1 MELGAF
7 SLQEPLP
14 ELREPHVLAT
24 LRPWTDVGSA
34 GTLALNELKRVL
46 DGQPLGQLSRPG
58 NFFDFT
64 RYRPTGYFKEGR
76 REVDIPNSHISY
88 ATRPDGNDFLFF
100 HLLEPHA
107 RGEDY
112 VDALLEILVHFG
124 VKRYVLVGSM
134 YDMVPHT
141 RPLQVSGS
149 ASDQE
154 TQAKMARH
162 GVRTSG
168 YQGPTTILTLLS
180 RQVALMGIET
190 TNMIARLPQYAPLDE
205 DYSGTLR
212 LLEILSQIYAL
223 PLDLYDLR
231 NKAEEQLKHVGDAVQ
246 SNPQLRRALA
256 QLEEEYD
263 KQRGE
268 QEATQEETQLPPSIE
283 KFLRELE
290 T

>member
-7 SLQEPLP
+7 SLQAPLP

-46 DGQPLGQLSRPG
+46 DGQSLGQLSRPG

-88 ATRPDGNDFLFF
+88 AKRPDGNDFLFF

-112 VDALLEILVHFG
+112 VDALLEVLVRFG

-149 ASDQE
+149 ASDAE
-154 TQAKMARH
+154 TQAKMANY
-162 GVRTSG
+162 GVRTSS
-168 YQGPTTILTLLS
+168 YQGPTTILTLLT
-180 RQVALMGIET
+180 RQVAQRGIET
-190 TNMIARLPQYAPLDE
+190 TNLITRLPQYAPLDE

-231 NKAEEQLKHVGDAVQ
+231 NKAEEQLKQVGDAVQ

-263 KQRGE
+263 KQQGE
-268 QEATQEETQLPPSIE
+268 QETTQEQTQLPPSIE
-283 KFLRELE
+283 KFLREME